1 MTAALDDV
9 VSMAVFAR
17 VVEAR
22 SFTGAAALLG
32 LSKSVVSARISGLE
46 ERLGVRLLHRTTRR
60 LSLTEEGAR
69 LYETC
74 ARLVSAAD
82 EAQGVLESAS
92 AEPEGL
98 VRVTVPVGTGILQFP
113 SILRELHERYPRLVI
128 ELSLSEH
135 RVDIVAEGYDVA
147 IRVADTLEDSAL
159 VARRIGS
166 VRMIVCASPDYLD
179 RRGRPVSPRD
189 LVHHNCLRLSPV
201 RREWSFR
208 CPGRRTQVVPV
219 TGTLITDNI
228 AVLRQ
233 AALDGIGVARLPLS
247 YVAADIEAGRLRRVL
262 PEHALGETN
271 VFVVH
276 PYQRHMPTKVRAFV
290 DYVVQRFRSAS
301 DE

>member
-74 ARLVSAAD
+74 SRIVSAAD

-98 VRVTVPVGTGILQFP
+98 VRVTVPVGVGILQFP
-113 SILRELHERYPRLVI
+113 TILRELHERYPRLVV

-135 RVDIVAEGYDVA
+135 RIDIVAEGFDVA
-147 IRVADTLEDSAL
+147 IRVADNLEDSAL
-159 VARRIGS
+159 VARRIGA
-166 VRMIVCASPDYLD
+166 VRMNLCASPDYLA
-179 RRGRPVSPRD
+179 RRGTPASPQD

-208 CPGRRTQVVPV
+208 CGRRTHLVPV
-219 TGTLITDNI
+219 SGSLITDNI

-233 AALDGIGVARLPLS
+233 ATLDGIGVARLPRS
-247 YVAADIEAGRLRRVL
+247 FIATDIEAGRLRRVL

-271 VFVVH
+271 VFLVH
-276 PYQRHMPTKVRAFV
+276 PYRRHMPTKVRAFV
-290 DYVVQRFRSAS
+290 DYVVQRFRSTS